1 MITIKNKTI
10 NADIEVI
17 LEELRNYILAR
28 DNKLIL
34 KDIRPTGDNI
44 MVTCPYHKQGEERRP
59 SCGISTIDKPGHPA
73 GTVHCFT
80 CGKTASIDSF
90 ISYILGIDDGGE
102 EGRKWLLDRF
112 DVTNNREIKVQFGG
126 RGQGKSLDAEKQ
138 YIEEALLKEFRYI
151 HPYMYKRKLT
161 DEIIE
166 KYDIGYDRINDMI
179 TFPVRDIDGNCLFV
193 AKRSVKGKFFLLPNS
208 KNKPLY
214 GVYEL
219 DYSKP
224 DVYICESFFNALTLA
239 TYGLNAIALMG
250 TGSRYQYN
258 LINKLPF
265 RRIIICLDGD
275 SAGRIG
281 TKKLLNEIYRGK
293 IVYFIDMPDGKDVN
307 DLDKKDFFNLPLFPR
322 GL

>member
-17 LEELRNYILAR
+17 LEELRSYILER
-28 DNKLIL
+28 DNKVIL
-34 KDIRPTGDNI
+34 RDIRPTGDNI
-44 MVTCPYHKQGEERRP
+44 MVTCPYHKSGEERKP
-59 SCGISTIDKPGHPA
+59 SCGISTVNKPDHPA

-80 CGKTASIDSF
+80 CGRKASIDSF

-102 EGRKWLLDRF
+102 EGRKWLLERF
-112 DVTNNREIKVQFGG
+112 DITNNREIKSTLEDRNKKESKMEYV
-126 RGQGKSLDAEKQ
+126 
-138 YIEEALLKEFRYI
+138 EEALLKEYRWY
-151 HPYMYKRKLT
+151 HHYMFQRKLT
-161 DEIIE
+161 KEIIE

-179 TFPVRDIDGNCLFV
+179 TFPVRDINGNCIFL
-193 AKRSVKGKFFLLPNS
+193 AKRSVKGKFFLLP
-208 KNKPLY
+208 KNKDKPLY

-239 TYGLNAIALMG
+239 VWGFNAIALMG
-250 TGSRYQYN
+250 TGSEHQYE

-265 RRIIICLDGD
+265 RKIILCLDGD
-275 SAGRIG
+275 NAGRIG
-281 TKKLLNEIYRGK
+281 TEKLLNIIHKGK
-293 IVYFIDMPDGKDVN
+293 LVYYKQMPEGKDVN
-307 DLDKKDFFNLPLFPR
+307 DLEKNQFLELPLISR